1 MSDPEAQREPIQPEP
16 TRNPQPTTVLAS
28 TGLSQMEA
36 DAQYARQLAEYY
48 DARTASAQPPRQPP
62 RRRPSPDGTWKLQLQ
77 LTILTNVQLRIVCK

>member
-16 TRNPQPTTVLAS
+16 TRNSQRTAIPTS

-48 DARTASAQPPRQPP
+48 DASTAPDQPPRQPP
-62 RRRPSPDGTWKLQLQ
+62 RRQPSPDGRWKLELQ
-77 LTILTNVQLRIVCK
+77 RTILTNGQIVCK

>member
-16 TRNPQPTTVLAS
+16 TRNPQPATTLTS

-48 DARTASAQPPRQPP
+48 DASTAPAQPPRQPP
-62 RRRPSPDGTWKLQLQ
+62 RRGPSPEEGTWRLELL
-77 LTILTNVQLRIVCK
+77 LTVLINVQIACK

>member
-16 TRNPQPTTVLAS
+16 TRNPLPKTAPTS

-48 DARTASAQPPRQPP
+48 DASTAPAQPPRQPP
-62 RRRPSPDGTWKLQLQ
+62 RRGPSPEEGTWKLELQ
-77 LTILTNVQLRIVCK
+77 LTILTNVQIACK